1 MNHPLLTGYQI
12 GNVARASLETGL
24 QCTNCMLSLK
34 VQNGTEWLHLGGN
47 LDSFLPIVTSP
58 SQSVA
63 TSDLSLKHALEKIR
77 DERKTD
83 FHSGIYI
90 FLKSPSVIENSLEV
104 MSAVLGNKLDIPV
117 LVSTNIYSKDVGETE
132 ESIGLS
138 AKDYLEKLKQL
149 FPAGIPV
156 IGWETFHGMDQ
167 VWKRI
172 EEESLL
178 LNFQLLRLVS
188 VIDHLYRSPLGISQE
203 DVRFIELLHRKIE
216 LSNPFSFTFIALE
229 QLLKAIESNGKHVL
243 QKASSKS
250 KYKNPRHSRINIKP
264 VTEILSDY
272 YVMTSSY
279 SHGRIE
285 EMKDLIKKNSNI
297 GFSLRAGLVI
307 GEDFKLNGFRR

>member
-1 MNHPLLTGYQI
+1 MIGYI
-12 GNVARASLETGL
+12 
-24 QCTNCMLSLK
+24 
-34 VQNGTEWLHLGGN
+34 
-47 LDSFLPIVTSP
+47 D
-58 SQSVA
+58 
-63 TSDLSLKHALEKIR
+63 
-77 DERKTD
+77 
-83 FHSGIYI
+83 I
-90 FLKSPSVIENSLEV
+90 FLESPSVIENSLEV

-132 ESIGLS
+132 ESEGLS